1 MYIIYIYIGVTLG
14 VTHTGVTQVLNSG
27 RLGVTH
33 KSVVRTLFNSN
44 KSTSKITTMITI
56 LGKNEYL
63 LCREEEDTCSLP
75 RTLGEMNTTSSPAC
89 SLDARLRS
97 RLRSASPCEGG
108 YMHVCFLVC
117 AHD

>member
-44 KSTSKITTMITI
+44 KTH
-56 LGKNEYL
+56 E
-63 LCREEEDTCSLP
+63 
-75 RTLGEMNTTSSPAC
+75 
-89 SLDARLRS
+89 
-97 RLRSASPCEGG
+97 
-108 YMHVCFLVC
+108 
-117 AHD
+117 